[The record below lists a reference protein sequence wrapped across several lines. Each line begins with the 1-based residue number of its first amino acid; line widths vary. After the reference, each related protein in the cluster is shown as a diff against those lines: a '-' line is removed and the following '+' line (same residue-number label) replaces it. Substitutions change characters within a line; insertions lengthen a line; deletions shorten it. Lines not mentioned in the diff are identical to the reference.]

1 MGYVAQGMVNSPTLC
16 QLYVSR
22 VLRSL
27 REQHPQLYVLH
38 YMDDILIAASNECDL
53 HAGLQ
58 TLHEGL
64 QLSGLVVAPEKMQTV
79 FPFQY
84 WGYQLLQ
91 TGVRPQKITLR
102 IDQLHTLN
110 DFHQL
115 LVDINWIRP
124 SMGLTTGKL
133 KPLFKS

>member
-1 MGYVAQGMVNSPTLC
+1 
-16 QLYVSR
+16 
-22 VLRSL
+22 
-27 REQHPQLYVLH
+27 
-38 YMDDILIAASNECDL
+38 MDDILIAASNECDL

-102 IDQLHTLN
+102 IDQLRTLN
-110 DFHQL
+110 DFQQL
-115 LVDINWIRP
+115 WVDINWIRP